1 MVIQVKMG
9 IEMLGTFFSD
19 WFSKL
24 KASPEKKVN
33 KVEKRVSQRKL
44 KTSSGDGTLGN
55 GLGIMLSTPL
65 PS

>member
-9 IEMLGTFFSD
+9 IEMLERSFRLVLKIESFSRKE
-19 WFSKL
+19 SQQG
-24 KASPEKKVN
+24 
-33 KVEKRVSQRKL
+33 EKRVSQRKF

>member
-9 IEMLGTFFSD
+9 IEMLGMFFYD

-44 KTSSGDGTLGN
+44 KTTSGDGTLGN

-65 PS
+65 PT